1 MADARFKKDAVNK
14 TSLPISVDIETFN
27 KRVKSGKRGSDHLYV
42 LLLGMKDLETTTL
55 KREIEKGLSFRV
67 FEHLRKNMILS
78 LNELADLAG
87 INYRT
92 LNRRKKTGKLEPGE
106 SDRILRVGRVF
117 GRALELFE
125 GNNEAARHW
134 FMSPQRALGNE
145 SPAELAKTEFG
156 AYEVERL
163 IGRLEHGVF
172 T

>member
-1 MADARFKKDAVNK
+1 M
-14 TSLPISVDIETFN
+14 PISADIDAFN
-27 KRVKSGKRGSDHLYV
+27 KRVKSGKRGSGHVYV
-42 LLLGMKDLETTTL
+42 LLLGMKDLETTVL

-92 LNRRKKTGKLEPGE
+92 LNRRKKTGKLEPNE
-106 SDRILRVGRVF
+106 SDRIVRVGRIF
-117 GRALELFE
+117 GRTLELFE

-145 SPAELAKTEFG
+145 APAELAKTEFG
-156 AYEVERL
+156 AHEVERL